1 MTLNVAMGIG
11 EEAGAA
17 PYREAEEY
25 PGARVEAGGAAGIET
40 EATREAEAQ
49 RVLHEGARRSA
60 AHS

>member
-1 MTLNVAMGIG
+1 MGIG